1 MSVSSLKVNHMC
13 EPSGVVDAQPVLS
26 WIVESPD
33 RNVMQQAY
41 EVRVFRD
48 GRSVWRTGRVESQNS
63 VTVAYEG
70 EPLAS
75 GTRYEWQVR
84 VWDNR
89 GRVSKWSE
97 RSSWLTGMMTPDEW
111 QAEWILPAE
120 QTDADREAY
129 IDQAKYVA
137 KFDKMVKDGK
147 IGRVGILSKEQTR
160 AINDVQAEA
169 VEIQPQ
175 ADAEDYSTYLDTKQ
189 FEAEAIARV

>member
-1 MSVSSLKVNHMC
+1 MKRLLLFLFTAAWLPAAAQVSVSSLKVNHMC

-97 RSSWLTGMMTPDEW
+97 RSSWLTGMMTSDEW
-111 QAEWILPAE
+111 QAEW
-120 QTDADREAY
+120 
-129 IDQAKYVA
+129 
-137 KFDKMVKDGK
+137 F
-147 IGRVGILSKEQTR
+147 LS
-160 AINDVQAEA
+160 A
-169 VEIQPQ
+169 
-175 ADAEDYSTYLDTKQ
+175 
-189 FEAEAIARV
+189 

>member
-1 MSVSSLKVNHMC
+1 MVSFVEPRFRILTKNHLYETTVVILIHGGVLPAAAQVSVSSLKVNHMC

-111 QAEWILPAE
+111 QAEWILPAR
-120 QTDADREAY
+120 ADRCLAHAA
-129 IDQAKYVA
+129 QGVH
-137 KFDKMVKDGK
+137 
-147 IGRVGILSKEQTR
+147 
-160 AINDVQAEA
+160 A
-169 VEIQPQ
+169 VE
-175 ADAEDYSTYLDTKQ
+175 
-189 FEAEAIARV
+189 ARGFGRCLHHLARHVRGGHQRRQGW